1 MTTYEQVTGT
11 GPEQLARMQEL
22 ASRAWSWSSRW
33 HPGELA
39 WFWWEHGGPPP
50 QWRVST
56 WRAGAHTVAWAWTKA
71 PGRLDLQV
79 DPSHLS
85 LLPQILAW
93 SRRSAGDRPPVIIAL
108 DGEGALIDALAGH
121 GYAMDLDGPFFAH
134 LHRDLTRPLA
144 PTSLPAGFTLR
155 ALRDERDAETRTAI
169 HRAAFA
175 NHGGEEHEPTAA
187 TYRRLMADD
196 QYRADLDR
204 IVEDADGTPA
214 AFCLSWLDEPNAVA
228 VLEPVGTD
236 PRYRRRGL
244 ARAAI
249 LASLRAAVGLGARHA
264 RVCARGDT
272 GSVAAKATYESLGF
286 RRYARNVRLIA
297 PKDRAS
303 AP

>member
-1 MTTYEQVTGT
+1 VH
-11 GPEQLARMQEL
+11 L
-22 ASRAWSWSSRW
+22 RW
-33 HPGELA
+33 G
-39 WFWWEHGGPPP
+39 
-50 QWRVST
+50 S
-56 WRAGAHTVAWAWTKA
+56 
-71 PGRLDLQV
+71 
-79 DPSHLS
+79 
-85 LLPQILAW
+85 
-93 SRRSAGDRPPVIIAL
+93 
-108 DGEGALIDALAGH
+108 
-121 GYAMDLDGPFFAH
+121 
-134 LHRDLTRPLA
+134 
-144 PTSLPAGFTLR
+144 
-155 ALRDERDAETRTAI
+155 ALRGERDAGARAAV

-175 NHGGEEHEPTAA
+175 GDGGEGDEPTAA

-204 IVEDADGTPA
+204 IVEDTEGTPA

>member
-1 MTTYEQVTGT
+1 
-11 GPEQLARMQEL
+11 
-22 ASRAWSWSSRW
+22 
-33 HPGELA
+33 
-39 WFWWEHGGPPP
+39 
-50 QWRVST
+50 
-56 WRAGAHTVAWAWTKA
+56 
-71 PGRLDLQV
+71 
-79 DPSHLS
+79 
-85 LLPQILAW
+85 PQILAW

-204 IVEDADGTPA
+204 IVEDTEGTPA
-214 AFCLSWLDEPNAVA
+214 
-228 VLEPVGTD
+228 
-236 PRYRRRGL
+236 
-244 ARAAI
+244 
-249 LASLRAAVGLGARHA
+249 
-264 RVCARGDT
+264 
-272 GSVAAKATYESLGF
+272 
-286 RRYARNVRLIA
+286 
-297 PKDRAS
+297 
-303 AP
+303 